1 VVIFPCQWELPVF
14 PQPAAK
20 SKICPQRHQSIQI
33 QRQPTMFLAVQSKES
48 RQRTRQ
54 WFAAFLY
61 ASLSFGI
68 IAAGQTVQAQT
79 ADLGADLLPPEVV
92 PLDPQAASQLSAIQL
107 ESRQVTLGQDA
118 AAPGLVAGGS
128 DNNGTQSAQDFRK
141 AAFESLYN
149 QQGQMPASGGQQP
162 AWRAGGVS
170 YGNAMPGDQ
179 PMNMPGAMPQMPGA
193 QPQQFGFAP
202 PGSPQFSQYPQT
214 PGMTSGPLYSAHQ
227 TQTLSGAPK
236 SQPIIKDRR
245 KGGFS
250 HALSAL
256 AGFGAG
262 AITHGALM
270 NPQSAMMGLGMFG
283 ATMTGFGVRNASRF

>member
-1 VVIFPCQWELPVF
+1 
-14 PQPAAK
+14 
-20 SKICPQRHQSIQI
+20 
-33 QRQPTMFLAVQSKES
+33 MFLAVQSKES
-48 RQRTRQ
+48 RQGTRKGIVTLL
-54 WFAAFLY
+54 A

-68 IAAGQTVQAQT
+68 IAFGPSAQAQT
-79 ADLGADLLPPEVV
+79 ADMGSDLLPPEVV
-92 PLDPQAASQLSAIQL
+92 PLDPQAASQLSATQA
-107 ESRQVTLGQDA
+107 ESREVSAGQEA
-118 AAPGLVAGGS
+118 SAPGLVAGGG
-128 DNNGTQSAQDFRK
+128 NTTGMQSAQDFRK

-149 QQGQMPASGGQQP
+149 QQAPAAGGQQM
-162 AWRAGGVS
+162 WRAGQVS
-170 YGNAMPGDQ
+170 YGNSMPSM
-179 PMNMPGAMPQMPGA
+179 PSAMPGAMPQMPGA
-193 QPQQFGFAP
+193 QPQFGFAP
-202 PGSPQFSQYPQT
+202 PGSPQYSQYPQT

-236 SQPIIKDRR
+236 SQPILKDRR